1 MSDQR
6 DEHDDDDQAIDASPD
21 EAREAFQ
28 HKVKTEGL
36 EVAYA
41 TAINICKD
49 SKAPAP
55 ARATMAVALM
65 RAAGAFARAD
75 EETDVEPHNMTAAQL
90 EREIARIRRQDKGPR
105 PARAA
110 KSGDGV
116 FE

>member
-1 MSDQR
+1 MPDQR
-6 DEHDDDDQAIDASPD
+6 DDYEDDEAMDANPD

-36 EVAYA
+36 EVAYN

-49 SKAPAP
+49 GKAPAP

-75 EETDVEPHNMTAAQL
+75 EETDIEPHNMTAAQL
-90 EREIARIRRQDKGPR
+90 EREIAKIRRQDKGLR
-105 PARAA
+105 HARVA
-110 KSGDGV
+110 KSSDGV
-116 FE
+116 FD